1 MIKAKITTINLAG
14 NYREI
19 VKDFKNEAHLQAYLK
34 ARTLSPYSKLIGVNT
49 NSEILTPD
57 CDPDEKILSDCCG
70 ADPSCLSDS
79 LCGQCLEHADF
90 N

>member
-19 VKDFKNEAHLQAYLK
+19 VEDFKSEAHLQDYLK

-57 CDPDEKILSDCCG
+57 CDPDEEILSDCCG
-70 ADPSCLSDS
+70 ADPSYLSDS
-79 LCGQCLEHADF
+79 LCGECLEHADF
-90 N
+90 Y

>member
-1 MIKAKITTINLAG
+1 MIKAKITTINWAG
-14 NYREI
+14 NYQEI

-34 ARTLSPYSKLIGVNT
+34 VITLSPYSKLIGVNT
-49 NSEILTPD
+49 NLEDELNNEEIL
-57 CDPDEKILSDCCG
+57 SNCCG
-70 ADPSCLSDS
+70 SGPSYVSDS

>member
-19 VKDFKNEAHLQAYLK
+19 VEDFKSEAHLQDYLK

-57 CDPDEKILSDCCG
+57 CDPDEEILSDCCG
-70 ADPSCLSDS
+70 ADSWWSDES
-79 LCGQCLEHADF
+79 LCGQCFEHADF
-90 N
+90 S